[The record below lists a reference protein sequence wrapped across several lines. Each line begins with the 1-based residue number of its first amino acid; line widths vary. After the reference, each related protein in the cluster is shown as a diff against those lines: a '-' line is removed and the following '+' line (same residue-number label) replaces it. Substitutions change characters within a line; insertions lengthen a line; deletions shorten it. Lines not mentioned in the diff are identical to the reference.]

1 MNALDGPRRTR
12 TTVGPV
18 FPTSGFCHEAL
29 FYSGALELVAALE
42 DFVIEGL
49 ITGNK
54 VFVVL
59 SAPKLESLR
68 AALGNAADEVTFA
81 DMDIVGANPARIIP
95 LWSGFVNELLPG
107 QGARG
112 VGEPVTASREP
123 PELAE
128 CQVHESLLNLAFAG
142 TSDFW
147 LLCPYDTAE
156 LDEGVLSEARHSHA
170 YVGSRGKG
178 PTANEHY
185 AEFGSLSW
193 LSGRH
198 LPKPPAPA
206 EHMFADLASIGAAR
220 QAVRAR
226 ASSFGLGEPSVE
238 DFALAVHE
246 VMANSLAYGGGRG
259 EISIWAESD
268 RLICEVYDHGQF
280 NEPLAGRRRPT
291 VNDERGRG
299 LWIANQ
305 LCDLVQIRSVPD
317 GSVVRLHMRKRP

>member
-1 MNALDGPRRTR
+1 M
-12 TTVGPV
+12 
-18 FPTSGFCHEAL
+18 
-29 FYSGALELVAALE
+29 
-42 DFVIEGL
+42 
-49 ITGNK
+49 
-54 VFVVL
+54 
-59 SAPKLESLR
+59 
-68 AALGNAADEVTFA
+68 
-81 DMDIVGANPARIIP
+81 
-95 LWSGFVNELLPG
+95 
-107 QGARG
+107 
-112 VGEPVTASREP
+112 GEPVTASREP

-185 AEFGSLSW
+185 AEFGSLSSA
-193 LSGRH
+193 LGPTPAKAPGTGRAHVRRSGIYRCGSPGGPSACQ
-198 LPKPPAPA
+198 L
-206 EHMFADLASIGAAR
+206 
-220 QAVRAR
+220 V
-226 ASSFGLGEPSVE
+226 GLGEPSVE
-238 DFALAVHE
+238 DFELAVHE

-291 VNDERGRG
+291 VNDEHGRG